1 MKQIAKMICVFACA
15 LLMIGALSG
24 CGEPSGPEETR
35 PTEQIQ
41 ETVLE
46 TAPAT
51 SKSAGIPHRFASASE
66 GIELRMANTDYFE
79 NMTQNDLDYR
89 VGKQGAT
96 LEEMKAFAQEQ
107 GDEFT
112 EAEKQGIE
120 ETLDRIAT
128 RFQEIGFHYPSDL
141 EIVFVKNKMKDEYG
155 AVAYTHQNQI
165 YLEGDNLDFMISI
178 PGLLDGT
185 IAHELFHI
193 LSRNDPEF
201 RQQMYAILGF
211 TIAEEPEFSP
221 EIQAILASNPDV
233 EAFDSYAMFDING
246 EMTKGVVVTLL
257 KSPYR
262 DGVCLVDNFSTGIVP
277 YDDPDT
283 YYTIDEVSNFWD
295 VFGENSNYVIA
306 AEEGIAD
313 NFASAVVYGMDGRG
327 YQNPE
332 IIQSMLDVMAN
343 Y

>member
-1 MKQIAKMICVFACA
+1 MKKIVQKLCIFVCA
-15 LLMIGALSG
+15 LLLVGALTGCAKTSG
-24 CGEPSGPEETR
+24 SGNTQV
-35 PTEQIQ
+35 TEQPQ
-41 ETVLE
+41 E
-46 TAPAT
+46 TAPASPEPT
-51 SKSAGIPHRFASASE
+51 GIPYRFASASE

-89 VGKQGAT
+89 VGKLGAT
-96 LEEMKAFAQEQ
+96 LDEMKAIARKQ

-112 EAEKQGIE
+112 DAEKQGIE
-120 ETLDRIAT
+120 ETMARIEE
-128 RFQEIGFHYPSDL
+128 RFREIGFDYPSDL

-178 PGLLDGT
+178 PGMLDGT

-221 EIQAILASNPDV
+221 EVRAILASNPDV
-233 EAFDSYAMFDING
+233 EAFDSYATFDING
-246 EMTKGVVVTLL
+246 QMTKCAVVTLL
-257 KSPYR
+257 KNPYR
-262 DGVCLVDNFSTGIVP
+262 EGAYLVDNFSTGIVP
-277 YDDPDT
+277 YDAPDT
-283 YYTIDEVSNFWD
+283 YYTIDQVSNFWD

-313 NFASAVVYGMDGRG
+313 NFASAVVYGMEGRE
-327 YQNPE
+327 YKNPE

>member
-1 MKQIAKMICVFACA
+1 MKKIIKKICVFACA
-15 LLMIGALSG
+15 LLLIGALPG
-24 CGEPSGPEETR
+24 CTKTSDSKETQVV
-35 PTEQIQ
+35 EQTQ
-41 ETVLE
+41 ETASASSE
-46 TAPAT
+46 
-51 SKSAGIPHRFASASE
+51 SAGISYRFASASE
-66 GIELRMANTDYFE
+66 GIELRMANTDYFD

-96 LEEMKAFAQEQ
+96 LEEMKSIAREQ

-112 EAEKQGIE
+112 DAEKQGIE
-120 ETLDRIAT
+120 ETMGRIEE
-128 RFQEIGFHYPSDL
+128 RFREIGFDYPSDL

-178 PGLLDGT
+178 PGMLDGT

-201 RQQMYAILGF
+201 RQQMYAVLGF

-221 EIQAILASNPDV
+221 EIKAILASNPDV

-246 EMTKGVVVTLL
+246 KMTKCAVVTLL
-257 KSPYR
+257 KSSYR
-262 DGVCLVDNFSTGIVP
+262 EGAILVDNFSTGIVP
-277 YDDPDT
+277 YDTPDT
-283 YYTIDEVSNFWD
+283 YYTIDQVSNFWD

-313 NFASAVVYGMDGRG
+313 NFASAVIYGMDGRK
-327 YQNPE
+327 YKNPE

>member
-1 MKQIAKMICVFACA
+1 MKKIVKKLCIFACA
-15 LLMIGALSG
+15 LLLLGAL
-24 CGEPSGPEETR
+24 PSCAKTSDSEETQAI
-35 PTEQIQ
+35 EQTQ
-41 ETVLE
+41 ET
-46 TAPAT
+46 A
-51 SKSAGIPHRFASASE
+51 SANSESVGIPYRFASASE
-66 GIELRMANTDYFE
+66 GIELRMANTDYFD

-96 LEEMKAFAQEQ
+96 LEEMKAIAREQ

-112 EAEKQGIE
+112 DAEKQGIE
-120 ETLDRIAT
+120 ETMARIEE
-128 RFQEIGFHYPSDL
+128 RFQEIGFEYPSDL

-178 PGLLDGT
+178 PGMLDGT

-201 RQQMYAILGF
+201 RQQMYAVLGF

-221 EIQAILASNPDV
+221 EIKAILASNPDV

-246 EMTKGVVVTLL
+246 EMKKCTVVTLL
-257 KSPYR
+257 KSSYR
-262 DGVCLVDNFSTGIVP
+262 EGAILVDNFSTGIVP
-277 YDDPDT
+277 YDTPDT
-283 YYTIDEVSNFWD
+283 YYTIDQVSNFWD
-295 VFGENSNYVIA
+295 VFGENSSYVIA

-313 NFASAVVYGMDGRG
+313 NFASAVIYGMDGRK
-327 YQNPE
+327 YKNPE

>member
-1 MKQIAKMICVFACA
+1 MKKFKKFCILACA
-15 LLMIGALSG
+15 FLMIGALSG
-24 CGEPSGPEETR
+24 CAKASVPEE
-35 PTEQIQ
+35 PQVEEQPQ
-41 ETVLE
+41 ET
-46 TAPAT
+46 TAPV
-51 SKSAGIPHRFASASE
+51 SSESAGIPYRFASASE

-96 LEEMKAFAQEQ
+96 LEEMKFLAREQ

-112 EAEKQGIE
+112 DAEKQGVEETMARIE
-120 ETLDRIAT
+120 E
-128 RFQEIGFHYPSDL
+128 RFQEIGFDYPSDL

-178 PGLLDGT
+178 PGMLDGT

-201 RQQMYAILGF
+201 RQEMYAILGF
-211 TIAEEPEFSP
+211 TIAQEPEFSP
-221 EIQAILASNPDV
+221 EIRAILASNPDV

-246 EMTKGVVVTLL
+246 QQTKCAVVTLL
-257 KSPYR
+257 KTPYR
-262 DGVCLVDNFSTGIVP
+262 EGAYLVDNFSTGIVP
-277 YDDPDT
+277 YDAPDT
-283 YYTIDEVSNFWD
+283 YYTIDQVSNFWD

-313 NFASAVVYGMDGRG
+313 NFASAVVYGMDGRE
-327 YQNPE
+327 YKNPE
-332 IIQSMLDVMAN
+332 IIQSMLDVMAKR
-343 Y
+343 